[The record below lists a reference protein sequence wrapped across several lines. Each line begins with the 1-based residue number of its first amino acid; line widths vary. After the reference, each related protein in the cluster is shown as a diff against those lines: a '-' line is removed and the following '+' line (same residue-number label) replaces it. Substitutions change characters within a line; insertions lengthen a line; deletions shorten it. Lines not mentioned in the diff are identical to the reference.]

1 MKLVCV
7 FTTSGQ
13 PATGLSPVIDGWT
26 LAGTQVIT
34 AQAMTEIAGGF
45 YYFDFSGYDFSQD
58 YVFRGY
64 AASLANGE
72 EYVYLSNDADSQNGQ
87 GIIKQILGLVQGNMK
102 TTNTTYDANG
112 RLLTANL
119 YTYPTQADVSA
130 GTNVLHSY
138 AITATYDVATGNL
151 QTYSCKEV

>member
-1 MKLVCV
+1 MKLVCA
-7 FTTSGQ
+7 FTSAGQ

-26 LAGTQVIT
+26 LDGIQVLT
-34 AQAMTEIAGGF
+34 AETMVEIAGGF
-45 YYFDFSGYDFSQD
+45 YYFNYTGYDFSQD

-64 AASLANGE
+64 ASVLATGE

-119 YTYPTQADVSA
+119 YTYPTPADVSA

-138 AITATYDVATGNL
+138 AITATYDGSGNL
-151 QTYSCKEV
+151 ATYSCKEV